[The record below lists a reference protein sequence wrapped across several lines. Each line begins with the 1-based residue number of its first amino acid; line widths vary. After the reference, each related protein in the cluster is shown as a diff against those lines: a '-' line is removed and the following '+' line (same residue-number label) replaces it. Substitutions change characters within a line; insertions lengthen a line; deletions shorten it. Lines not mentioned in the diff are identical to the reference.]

1 MFQQKK
7 QNVMEEDKNKANIEV
22 VTFLGVGTEFRG
34 KVVFQGTLRIDGVV
48 EGEVDGTDTLILGDT
63 GFIKGVCKIGKMV
76 VSGKVRG
83 EVYASEKV
91 VLKKN
96 ADVHAKIITPSLV
109 IEEGATFNGTCK
121 MGREFPDEKNE
132 YQHSDTPIVKL

>member
-96 ADVHAKIITPSLV
+96 ADVNAKIITPSLV